1 MTQPKMVY
9 QVERSECALAC
20 IAMIADYHGCG
31 TDLPHLRMLHPGSAR
46 GTTFSRI
53 IDVAGA
59 IGLTA
64 RPLKAELHE
73 LHRLRL
79 PAILHWEFNHYVV
92 LREVNKHGLVVLDPA
107 RGIER
112 HDWEAAGR
120 KFTGAALEF
129 EKGPTFQP
137 APVPKRL
144 SLRRLLGH
152 AAGLRRSLA
161 HIFALALV
169 LEALNLVLPQF
180 SRIIVDQVIADA
192 DRDLFLV
199 SVLGFSA
206 ILLAHSVT
214 MGLRSWTLIWI
225 NNRLNL
231 GWTANVFRHLMRL
244 PQDYFQNRHLGD
256 IASRFGAI
264 NVIQQALTSQ
274 FVTVILD
281 GLMAVGSL
289 VFLFLFNAKLTSVLL
304 AVVSAYAISRYFYF
318 RALGS
323 ANVRT
328 LTIQA
333 RQQSVFLESVRG
345 IETLR
350 SANKT
355 SLQST
360 RYLNLCVDYA
370 NASVKM
376 QKIGAAFGVASSF
389 VAGSQ
394 RIAVVAIAALLAID
408 GRFTA
413 GLLIAFSSYADMFST
428 RVCSLVDY
436 AVQLRLLRAQ
446 ADRLADIVN
455 ASQESGRAPSF
466 AGTLP
471 DFGITLRDVGFR
483 YSSGDPWI
491 LQGVS
496 LDIRPGEH
504 VAIIGASGEGKTTL
518 LKILM
523 GAIDPTVGTVS
534 VGGVELRALGK
545 ERFRD
550 AIGCVF
556 QEDRLFAGTIAENIA
571 FFDPEAVL
579 GRVEESAKMAGIH
592 DDIVAMP
599 MGYRTLVGDMGSAL
613 SGGQQQ
619 RIVLARALYRM
630 PKALFLDEAT
640 SHLDVASEKRIT
652 ANVAR
657 LNMTRIVV
665 AHRTETIAASE
676 RAFIVKSGRVME
688 LQKTGPAK
696 EKIAQPA

>member
-1 MTQPKMVY
+1 
-9 QVERSECALAC
+9 
-20 IAMIADYHGCG
+20 
-31 TDLPHLRMLHPGSAR
+31 
-46 GTTFSRI
+46 
-53 IDVAGA
+53 
-59 IGLTA
+59 
-64 RPLKAELHE
+64 
-73 LHRLRL
+73 
-79 PAILHWEFNHYVV
+79 
-92 LREVNKHGLVVLDPA
+92 
-107 RGIER
+107 
-112 HDWEAAGR
+112 
-120 KFTGAALEF
+120 
-129 EKGPTFQP
+129 
-137 APVPKRL
+137 
-144 SLRRLLGH
+144 
-152 AAGLRRSLA
+152 
-161 HIFALALV
+161 
-169 LEALNLVLPQF
+169 
-180 SRIIVDQVIADA
+180 
-192 DRDLFLV
+192 
-199 SVLGFSA
+199 
-206 ILLAHSVT
+206 
-214 MGLRSWTLIWI
+214 
-225 NNRLNL
+225 
-231 GWTANVFRHLMRL
+231 
-244 PQDYFQNRHLGD
+244 
-256 IASRFGAI
+256 
-264 NVIQQALTSQ
+264 
-274 FVTVILD
+274 
-281 GLMAVGSL
+281 
-289 VFLFLFNAKLTSVLL
+289 
-304 AVVSAYAISRYFYF
+304 
-318 RALGS
+318 
-323 ANVRT
+323 
-328 LTIQA
+328 
-333 RQQSVFLESVRG
+333 
-345 IETLR
+345 
-350 SANKT
+350 
-355 SLQST
+355 
-360 RYLNLCVDYA
+360 
-370 NASVKM
+370 M